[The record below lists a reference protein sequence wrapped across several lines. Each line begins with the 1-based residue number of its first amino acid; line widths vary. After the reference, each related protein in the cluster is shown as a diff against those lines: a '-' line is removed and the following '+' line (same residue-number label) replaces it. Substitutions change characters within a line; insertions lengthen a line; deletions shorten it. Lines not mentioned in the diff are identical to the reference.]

1 MFIDLIWIGIKFH
14 YFFHWFWIMRG
25 TFINSKTYWFDLLLF
40 ISLYYNYKNISIYK
54 FIKKIAIGQIYCTS
68 INYYKASLFCL
79 LKIIKDKI
87 KCLVFILRIFFFHT
101 VEVGFDFDDCISNI
115 LQGLCSLSS
124 CTFNVAYSAQYSV
137 TSFNLLIILTL
148 SLIYFFL
155 KWNCCGRLI
164 HYGFNSFRVSTNQ
177 NRN

>member
-1 MFIDLIWIGIKFH
+1 MFIIFRKIW
-14 YFFHWFWIMRG
+14 
-25 TFINSKTYWFDLLLF
+25 TNFIIFLFNFKSWEILLSILNYWFDWLLF

-68 INYYKASLFCL
+68 INYYKASLFRL

-101 VEVGFDFDDCISNI
+101 IEVGFDFDDCISNI

-124 CTFNVAYSAQYSV
+124 CTFNVAYSA
-137 TSFNLLIILTL
+137 
-148 SLIYFFL
+148 
-155 KWNCCGRLI
+155 
-164 HYGFNSFRVSTNQ
+164 
-177 NRN
+177 